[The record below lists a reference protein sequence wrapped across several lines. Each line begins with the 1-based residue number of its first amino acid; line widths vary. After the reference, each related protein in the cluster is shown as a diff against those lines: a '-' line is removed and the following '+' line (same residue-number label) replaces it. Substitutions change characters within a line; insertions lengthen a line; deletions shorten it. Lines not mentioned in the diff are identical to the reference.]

1 MFTLAQLTGF
11 VAVAEELHFGR
22 AAERLHLTQPPLTR
36 QIQALERELGVDLF
50 DRLGRG
56 IPPTPSGRSFPRD
69 ARPPPHVGGNGG
81 LTVPSEPSRRA
92 RRTAGG
98 VTR

>member
-56 IPPTPSGRSFPRD
+56 IRLTPAGRSFLRD
-69 ARPPPHVGGNGG
+69 ARRLLHEAGSAALAVRRGPPRGGR
-81 LTVPSEPSRRA
+81 RRA
-92 RRTAGG
+92 GR
-98 VTR
+98 VPP